1 MNAGGGN
8 VTKLRVKTGDKVVV
22 IAGKDKTKTGR
33 ILKVF
38 PSEGRVIVEGV
49 NIVKR
54 HSKPSPAHPEGGII
68 EKEAPIHVSN
78 IAIADPK
85 TGEASRIGYKFL
97 EDGRKVRYSKKSG
110 EVLD

>member
-1 MNAGGGN
+1 M
-8 VTKLRVKTGDKVVV
+8 RVKTGDKVVV

>member
-1 MNAGGGN
+1 VPKMH
-8 VTKLRVKTGDKVVV
+8 VKTGDKVVV

-38 PSEGRVIVEGV
+38 PKEGRVLVEGV

-54 HSKPSPAHPEGGII
+54 HTKPNMANQDGGII

-78 IAIADPK
+78 VAIADPK
-85 TGEASRIGYKFL
+85 TGEATRVGMKVL
-97 EDGRKVRYSKKSG
+97 EDGKKVRYAKKSG
-110 EVLD
+110 ETLE

>member
-1 MNAGGGN
+1 M
-8 VTKLRVKTGDKVVV
+8 TKLRVKTGDKVVV

>member
-1 MNAGGGN
+1 M
-8 VTKLRVKTGDKVVV
+8 RVKTGDKVVV
-22 IAGKDKTKTGR
+22 IAGKDKAKSGR

-78 IAIADPK
+78 VALADPK
-85 TGEASRIGYKFL
+85 TGQPTRIGYKFL

>member
-1 MNAGGGN
+1 MS
-8 VTKLRVKTGDKVVV
+8 KLRVKTGDKVVV
-22 IAGKDKTKTGR
+22 IAGKDKAKSGR

-78 IAIADPK
+78 VALADPK
-85 TGEASRIGYKFL
+85 TGQPTRIGYKFL

>member
-1 MNAGGGN
+1 MP
-8 VTKLRVKTGDKVVV
+8 KMHVKTGDKVVV

-38 PSEGRVIVEGV
+38 PKEGRVLVEGV

-54 HSKPSPAHPEGGII
+54 HTKPNMANQDGGII

-78 IAIADPK
+78 VAIADPK
-85 TGEASRIGYKFL
+85 TGEATRVGMKVL
-97 EDGRKVRYSKKSG
+97 EDGKKVRYAKKSG
-110 EVLD
+110 ETLE